1 MKENV
6 RVTQMPG
13 SEEFL
18 YWCGGKQR
26 LIDASRLTCATGPT
40 RGAEET
46 GPRSLARAR
55 RSGAGTPA
63 LRATATAGC

>member
-18 YWCGGKQR
+18 YLCGGKQR

-40 RGAEET
+40 RGAGP